1 MRSGAA
7 NPGIDLGG
15 SMKSL
20 AILLALV
27 FAFTFTFTVT
37 AANRAWAGGEA
48 GLDDHSHD
56 DGPYYFGFVKDNS
69 RKAIRDAK
77 VTAEMK
83 GRPSIVARTN
93 AAGFY
98 RIPGFGKDIAP
109 NNVNVSC
116 AKDGYKQTKV
126 LVKTAAAKKPVTAI
140 EIECTMQTVG
150 VK

>member
-1 MRSGAA
+1 
-7 NPGIDLGG
+7 
-15 SMKSL
+15 MKFL
-20 AILLALV
+20 VKLVALTLV
-27 FAFTFTFTVT
+27 FALTFTMTGS
-37 AANRAWAGGEA
+37 NSAWAGGEA
-48 GLDDHSHD
+48 GLDDHPED
-56 DGPYYFGFVKDNS
+56 DGPYYFGFVKDSS

-116 AKDGYKQTKV
+116 AKEGYKQTKV
-126 LVKTAAAKKPVTAI
+126 FVKTSAAKKPVTAI

-150 VK
+150 AK